1 MIHPLFRLIASEP
14 QMLAD
19 HVEAYSDLVSEE
31 VANAAAQW
39 KRQAISMA
47 LILVL
52 AIVTAVLAGVSLM
65 LWAVTPPDSI
75 HAPWALIIAP
85 LLPAL
90 AAAGCWFSAKS
101 ADKGNGFASIKAQ
114 LAADAAML
122 RSVSQP

>member
-31 VANAAAQW
+31 VAAAAGKW
-39 KRQAISMA
+39 KRQALSYA
-47 LILVL
+47 LIGVL
-52 AIVTAVLAGVSLM
+52 ALVTLVLAGVSLM

-75 HAPWALIIAP
+75 HAPWALIIVP
-85 LLPAL
+85 LVPAL
-90 AAAGCWFSAKS
+90 GAVGCWFSGRSGSKS
-101 ADKGNGFASIKAQ
+101 NGFAAIKAQ